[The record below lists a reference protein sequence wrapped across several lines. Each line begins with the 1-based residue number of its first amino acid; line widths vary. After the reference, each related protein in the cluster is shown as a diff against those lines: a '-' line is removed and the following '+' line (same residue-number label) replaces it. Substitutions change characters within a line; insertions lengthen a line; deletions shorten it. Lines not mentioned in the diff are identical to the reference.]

1 MNKNVLRILALL
13 CAASPAMLSAQ
24 APKDAIVITDAD
36 IKAVLKMAAD
46 TKRTIPDN
54 SLRVIDMGSYQLAVG
69 IVARG
74 KLAPA
79 PAAAAPAAA
88 PANAQPACG
97 QQRAGAT
104 GPNGIYHDST
114 AETYIVTSG
123 SGTLITGGTIVN
135 GRRSP
140 ADSEV
145 TTILNGPSCNGTM
158 VGFTSR
164 VINVGDV
171 IVIPE
176 GVPHGFS
183 AIPDHI
189 TYLSVRPDLK
199 KVLKKNYVNPA
210 LAGKQRSAVA
220 DDATGGAGRGIPAA
234 RAEATSADRRVGAA
248 STERGKPATGPVA
261 SRAVGTAGTRS
272 LPTFDI
278 DRNWPKVPAQ
288 WKLGDVSSFSVD
300 ADGRIWALH
309 RPRTLVKPED
319 VPKRAP
325 AVMVFDAAGNYVKS
339 WGGDGAGYEW
349 PQREHGINID
359 SKGFVW
365 ITGNN
370 CPTNGIANLKH
381 VADDQILKFTQ
392 DGKFVMQIGHS
403 NQSKGNADTTNV
415 HRAADVQ
422 YNARTNELFVADG
435 YGNHRVIVFDAD
447 SGKFKRMWGAFGNK
461 PVDDDHCEVVT
472 PKEFPAGD
480 GPKNFSIVHAI
491 RLSKD
496 GTIYVADRENRRV
509 QSFTPDG
516 KFVKQI
522 VKTDTQFARDLAFSA
537 DPNQE
542 FLYVGNGNDIVIVDR
557 KAMQIVGSIKL
568 PGQIGG
574 GHHIAT
580 DSKGNIYIA
589 GTTMG
594 LQKLTFKGMST
605 TSTN

>member
-1 MNKNVLRILALL
+1 MKNNFLRILALL
-13 CAASPAMLSAQ
+13 CAASPAILSAQ
-24 APKDAIVITDAD
+24 APKDAIVISDTD

-69 IVARG
+69 VVARG

-104 GPNGIYHDST
+104 GPNGIFHDST

-140 ADSEV
+140 GDSEV

-164 VINVGDV
+164 VINPGDV
-171 IVIPE
+171 IIIPE
-176 GVPHGFS
+176 GVAHGFS

-199 KVLKKNYVNPA
+199 KVLQKGYVNPA
-210 LAGKQRSAVA
+210 LAAKQRTAAGTAGAVA
-220 DDATGGAGRGIPAA
+220 
-234 RAEATSADRRVGAA
+234 
-248 STERGKPATGPVA
+248 
-261 SRAVGTAGTRS
+261 TAGTR
-272 LPTFDI
+272 LPTFEVDKS
-278 DRNWPKVPAQ
+278 WPKVPAQ
-288 WKLGDVSSFSVD
+288 WKLGDVSSFAVD
-300 ADGRIWALH
+300 AQDHIWALH
-309 RPRTLVKPED
+309 RPRTLIKPED

-325 AVMVFDAAGNYVKS
+325 AVVVFDGAGTYIKS
-339 WGGDGAGYEW
+339 WGGDGTGYEW

-392 DGKFVMQIGHS
+392 DGKFVLQIGHS

-435 YGNHRVIVFDAD
+435 YGNHRVVVFDAD
-447 SGKFKRMWGAFGNK
+447 SGRFKRMWGAFGNK

-472 PKEFPAGD
+472 PKEFPPGE

-496 GTIYVADRENRRV
+496 GIVYVADRENRRV
-509 QSFTPDG
+509 QSFTADG
-516 KFVKQI
+516 KFLKQI

-537 DPNQE
+537 DPDQQ

-605 TSTN
+605 TSTQ